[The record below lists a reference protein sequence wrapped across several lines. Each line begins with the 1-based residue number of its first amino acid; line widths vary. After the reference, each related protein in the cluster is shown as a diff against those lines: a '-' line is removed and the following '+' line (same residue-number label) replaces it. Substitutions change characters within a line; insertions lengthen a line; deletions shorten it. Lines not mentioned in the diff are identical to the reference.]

1 MANVVHIE
9 RNISKDEKCGGVP
22 ANIICIG
29 YVPFHPGPP
38 WDAAHEALNSMT
50 QRRNKEFPS
59 MTIYF
64 VLF

>member
-1 MANVVHIE
+1 MANGVHIE

-38 WDAAHEALNSMT
+38 WDVAHEALNSYDT
-50 QRRNKEFPS
+50 KKKQGIPS

>member
-1 MANVVHIE
+1 MKSVAE
-9 RNISKDEKCGGVP
+9 CLQTLFL
-22 ANIICIG
+22 ATG
-29 YVPFHPGPP
+29 YVPYHPGPP